1 MARLDSWVSPT
12 VMHALGWALIH
23 SLWQAVGVAALA
35 AVLMAFSRRPS
46 VRYLAGVG
54 ALALMLALPVA
65 TFFVLM
71 KSAAPVH
78 ALLPANPGA
87 LLAARPG
94 PSLSTAPRI
103 VIAYPVA
110 AISGAMGNH
119 AIGGLMD
126 FPRPLPNI
134 LSWLVGAWLCGVLF
148 FSLRFAGAFLLVE
161 RRRRRQS
168 IALSP
173 RILALCQELQRQ
185 IGLNRAIRYLE
196 CNWLQ
201 VPAVVGW
208 LRPIVFMPAFALTG
222 LSEAQLRAVI
232 AHELAHIRRF
242 DAFVNLF
249 QILVE
254 ALLFY
259 HPAMWWLNKRIRAER
274 ELACD
279 EIAVLLSGDRLEYA
293 KALTLIAGWARA
305 PALAMAAN
313 RGSLSER
320 VFHILGQK
328 PSGTGQRVLGLTGSV
343 LFLAAALGAA
353 NALFG
358 IAYPIPAAHAKES
371 VKAALSSSQTAV
383 GHVVGQALA
392 ASAPAANDVAPE
404 QVRHGSA
411 TVDETAAVDQIK
423 ATVNSQSENLEPLPP
438 LLLAAADAPAAA
450 QPASVTP
457 DAAQSIPSGAPES
470 ITVTATP
477 LPGRSAV
484 DEFIYS
490 YPTAVRATDKIAR
503 WKVGICPTVMGLPQ
517 HFADFVNRRLIAI
530 ARKAGAP
537 INADPKCRHN
547 IEIVFTTKPQ
557 GLADDIHNNHRLF
570 LGPFDNLHQADE
582 LAKVTHDIQAWYL
595 TGTFGPDGTI
605 RVDNPRQDFL
615 TDGGDG
621 LGRGRVFYA
630 AGAGRFNN
638 GIGSTLYN
646 VIIAADPTKLGDYEI
661 GALADYI
668 AMLALSQPKSFDACW
683 EVPSITNLL
692 SKDCEADRKTETLSD
707 NDAAFLY
714 GLYKM
719 TSGDN
724 IYIQRD
730 QIRYFMERN
739 PIPQH

>member
-1 MARLDSWVSPT
+1 
-12 VMHALGWALIH
+12 MHALGWALVH

-35 AVLMAFSRRPS
+35 LGLMAFSRRPS

-54 ALALMLALPVA
+54 ALVLMLALPVA

-71 KSAAPVH
+71 KPAAPVQ
-78 ALLPANPGA
+78 ATLSANPGA
-87 LLAARPG
+87 LLAAKAG
-94 PSLSTAPRI
+94 PSYAAAPRI

-110 AISGAMGNH
+110 AISGALGNR
-119 AIGGLMD
+119 AIGTLMD
-126 FPRPLPNI
+126 FPPRLPNI
-134 LSWLVGAWLCGVLF
+134 LPWLVGAWLCGVLF

-161 RRRRRQS
+161 QRRRRQS
-168 IALSP
+168 TALSP
-173 RILALCQELQRQ
+173 AILALCRQLQHQ
-185 IGLNRAIRYLE
+185 IGLTHAIRYLE
-196 CNWLQ
+196 CGWLQ

-208 LRPIVFMPAFALTG
+208 LRPIVFLPASALTG
-222 LSEAQLRAVI
+222 LSETQLRAVI

-249 QILVE
+249 QIMVE

-279 EIAVLLSGDRLEYA
+279 EIAVSLSGDRLEYA
-293 KALTLIAGWARA
+293 KALTLIAGWAMA
-305 PALAMAAN
+305 PRLAMAAN

-328 PSGTGQRVLGLTGSV
+328 PSGAGQRMLGLTGSV

-371 VKAALSSSQTAV
+371 VKAALSSSGTAV
-383 GHVVGQALA
+383 GHMVRQALE
-392 ASAPAANDVAPE
+392 ASAPVARDAQPE
-404 QVRHGSA
+404 QVGHGDA
-411 TVDETAAVDQIK
+411 MVDETAAVDQIK
-423 ATVNSQSENLEPLPP
+423 AMASSQPENIEPLPP
-438 LLLAAADAPAAA
+438 LLLAAADVSAAA
-450 QPASVTP
+450 QPAPVTAA
-457 DAAQSIPSGAPES
+457 AAQPIPSGAPES

-503 WKVGICPTVMGLPQ
+503 WKVGICPTVAGLPQ
-517 HFADFVNRRLIAI
+517 HFADFVSRRLIAI

-537 INADPKCRHN
+537 VNADPNCRHN
-547 IEIVFTTKPQ
+547 IEIVFTTRPQ
-557 GLADDIHNNHRLF
+557 ALADDIHNNHRPF
-570 LGPFDNLHQADE
+570 LGPFDNLHQADA
-582 LAKVTHDIQAWYL
+582 LAKVTHDVQAWYL

-615 TDGGDG
+615 TAGGDG

-646 VIIAADPTKLGDYEI
+646 VIIVADPTKLGDYEM

-692 SKDCEADRKTETLSD
+692 TRDCEADRKTATLSD

-724 IYIQRD
+724 IYVQRD
-730 QIRYFMERN
+730 QIRYFMERK